1 MTPRDRI
8 VVRREPELVQR
19 EAKRLYRGDDEK
31 VATAGFNNL
40 NVRGVIIYSR
50 YQKAHELETMI
61 QMVMRLQA
69 DRIGYVER
77 IWCDSQAGCSYNVV
91 LRHKNLPDSLVRDIF
106 ETVRQACFDIDGGYS
121 WFSVYEPGGLF
132 GGAMRLND
140 SGKWLEHPSL

>member
-1 MTPRDRI
+1 MSDGRPRPNSERDLI

-61 QMVMRLQA
+61 QMVTRLQA

-77 IWCDSQAGCSYNVV
+77 IWCDSQVGCSYNVV
-91 LRHKNLPDSLVRDIF
+91 LRHKNLPDPLVRGHLRDNSTGVF
-106 ETVRQACFDIDGGYS
+106 RYR
-121 WFSVYEPGGLF
+121 W
-132 GGAMRLND
+132 
-140 SGKWLEHPSL
+140 WLQLAQCV